1 MNQPSAPGVFGTAG
15 ILSQP
20 LPVTLGEG
28 VGVALLLLL
37 SLAVNAFQFH
47 QRKVYIRTL
56 YNELVAIFNSIGWLL
71 VRCMSRT
78 EELESR
84 IKTPDKYVAESTILR
99 EFRNYSRET
108 EFLLRVLHEQ
118 LVGMAKTL
126 SVRGH
131 LGYFPEEKER
141 LEERYGAKLK
151 RVD

>member
-1 MNQPSAPGVFGTAG
+1 
-15 ILSQP
+15 
-20 LPVTLGEG
+20 
-28 VGVALLLLL
+28 
-37 SLAVNAFQFH
+37 
-47 QRKVYIRTL
+47 
-56 YNELVAIFNSIGWLL
+56 
-71 VRCMSRT
+71 MSRT

-84 IKTPDKYVAESTILR
+84 IKTPEKYVAESTILR

-126 SVRGH
+126 GVRGH
-131 LGYFPEEKER
+131 LGYFPEEKEQ

>member
-1 MNQPSAPGVFGTAG
+1 MNQPGAPGVFGTAG

-47 QRKVYIRTL
+47 QRRVYIRTL

-84 IKTPDKYVAESTILR
+84 IKTPEKYVAESTILR

-126 SVRGH
+126 GVRGH
-131 LGYFPEEKER
+131 LGYFPEEKEQ

>member
-1 MNQPSAPGVFGTAG
+1 MNQPSDPSVFGAAG
-15 ILSQP
+15 LLSQP

-28 VGVALLLLL
+28 VGVVLLLLL
-37 SLAVNAFQFH
+37 SLAFNAFLFH
-47 QRKVYIRTL
+47 QRRVYGRTL

-84 IKTPDKYVAESTILR
+84 IKTADKYVAESAILR

-108 EFLLRVLHEQ
+108 EFLLRVLQEQ

-126 SVRGH
+126 RVRGH

>member
-1 MNQPSAPGVFGTAG
+1 MNQPSAPGAFGTAA

-37 SLAVNAFQFH
+37 SLAVNVFQFH
-47 QRKVYIRTL
+47 QRRVYSRTL
-56 YNELVAIFNSIGWLL
+56 CNELVAIFNSIGWLL

-84 IKTPDKYVAESTILR
+84 IKTPDKYVAESAILR